1 MQPDWWVKR
10 RPVNQERGWGLVSL
24 VVTFGGSDYLRSAQK
39 PIQTLKGCHLQWTFS
54 DTVTQ
59 QIKLR
64 LLAEY
69 IPGLRAV
76 KIGAQQWK
84 AVQTLMGTLHLHLQE
99 IYASQFE
106 CHSGWTDSLS
116 MQGWIF
122 THKCTH
128 TRTQTLQ
135 QYVFPVQGV
144 LPVFKSP
151 LRPCLLIRLMAGCGG
166 LLVSHALMSHL
177 GSVWVCVDICLT

>member
-1 MQPDWWVKR
+1 MQHDWWVKR

-59 QIKLR
+59 QDKLC

-106 CHSGWTDSLS
+106 CHSGWTDSHS

-128 TRTQTLQ
+128 T
-135 QYVFPVQGV
+135 
-144 LPVFKSP
+144 
-151 LRPCLLIRLMAGCGG
+151 
-166 LLVSHALMSHL
+166 HAHKHYSSMCSLCRGFFLFSNPP
-177 GSVWVCVDICLT
+177 